1 MHELHCCAVPE
12 YYYRCQNFT
21 TDLKLSHCKPN
32 YTVVNPWK
40 YFSFS
45 HIALSRSKITKCPQR
60 FLGLSV
66 VHNLVQHAKC
76 IWSSYN
82 STFFSNCD
90 EYTSDWGEGID
101 CRDHGDGLVW
111 LLNPLKIFSESLFF
125 GKLRWLREA
134 ATQERVMTAMEPPT
148 RCSLSRKRNSN
159 LDRTNA

>member
-45 HIALSRSKITKCPQR
+45 HIALSRSKITKYPQR
-60 FLGLSV
+60 FLGFSV

-111 LLNPLKIFSESLFF
+111 LLNPLKIFFA
-125 GKLRWLREA
+125 KLRWLREA

-148 RCSLSRKRNSN
+148 RCCLSRKQKE
-159 LDRTNA
+159 

>member
-60 FLGLSV
+60 FLGFSV

-111 LLNPLKIFSESLFF
+111 LLNPLKIFFCQTQVVEGGCHSGESHDCH
-125 GKLRWLREA
+125 GA
-134 ATQERVMTAMEPPT
+134 ANQVQLIQET
-148 RCSLSRKRNSN
+148 K
-159 LDRTNA
+159 